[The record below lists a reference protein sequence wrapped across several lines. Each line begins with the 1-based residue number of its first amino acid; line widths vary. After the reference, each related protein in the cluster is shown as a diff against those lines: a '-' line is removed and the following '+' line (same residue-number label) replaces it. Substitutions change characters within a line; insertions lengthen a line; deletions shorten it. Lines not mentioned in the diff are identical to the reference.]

1 MVSYEFEGRT
11 IYQANFRDSA
21 SKINKKQFLLLCVVY
36 RQLHDAGELFE
47 KYYSKY
53 FMSPVMIRLLRPY
66 V

>member
-1 MVSYEFEGRT
+1 MVSYELEGRA

-21 SKINKKQFLLLCVVY
+21 SKINEKQFLLLCMLY
-36 RQLHDAGELFE
+36 RQLDDAGELFE